1 MRKLIVHRERALAC
15 FAMKYHCVV
24 DRDREEFLRA
34 LAEEEGSIHLW
45 DEGDHALKN
54 GQTISIELGEGRCT
68 FFVVACL
75 DGRDMA
81 TETVV
86 IGPGGEDVYFTVVTD
101 YDGNRR
107 LAIRVEPGKR

>member
-24 DRDREEFLRA
+24 GRDREAFLRE
-34 LAEEEGSIHLW
+34 LASEEKSVHLW
-45 DEGDHALKN
+45 GETDRALKN
-54 GQTISIELGEGRCT
+54 GQTISLEVGEGAT
-68 FFVVACL
+68 TLFVVACL

-81 TETVV
+81 TEELA
-86 IGPGGEDVYFTVVTD
+86 IPPGGEDRAFTVVTD

-107 LAIRVEPGKR
+107 LAIRLVPGE